1 MGSRYERGEDDL
13 ASSVLGDVEIKFYIH
28 SCFIVPFTR
37 EQVQGY

>member
-1 MGSRYERGEDDL
+1 MHEGGWGDNL
-13 ASSVLGDVEIKFYIH
+13 ARFGHGDVEIKFYIP